1 MGVRNLSIAWV
12 SVLDLDSIMPA
23 GRTRDPR
30 RTAETSMKLMC
41 ISLYDMKSS
50 DWTAKQQT
58 LLCGLIDLGGAYR
71 DRTDDPLLAK
81 QVLSQL
87 S

>member
-1 MGVRNLSIAWV
+1 MLCADPKISHGSHRTGVI
-12 SVLDLDSIMPA
+12 
-23 GRTRDPR
+23 
-30 RTAETSMKLMC
+30 SMKLMC
-41 ISLYDMKSS
+41 ISLYDVNSS
-50 DWTAKQQT
+50 DWTAKHSEVLSGQIV
-58 LLCGLIDLGGAYR
+58 LYGGAYR